1 MSHEGGSAECE
12 SCLLRILK
20 LKAVK
25 GDKKERKI
33 TKEGLRASVARL
45 SQPKMFKSQ
54 SVVALDCKED
64 LKK

>member
-1 MSHEGGSAECE
+1 V
-12 SCLLRILK
+12 K
-20 LKAVK
+20 LE
-25 GDKKERKI
+25 KKESKI
-33 TKEGLRASVARL
+33 TKEELRASVARL